1 MCLPVGAI
9 LALSGFAVLG
19 ISFHAFLTFAGA
31 FTGFQ
36 RLRVWRTPGFVAA
49 LPYAA
54 GSRLVKK
61 KPRWGTG
68 VGCLHTHEGREVRM
82 QGGSRLARGY
92 PRGISPMLQA
102 TELFPRLCTILKE

>member
-36 RLRVWRTPGFVAA
+36 GLRVWRTPGFVAA

-61 KPRWGTG
+61 NPGGGPGSDAYIRTKG
-68 VGCLHTHEGREVRM
+68 GRCVCKGEVV
-82 QGGSRLARGY
+82 
-92 PRGISPMLQA
+92 
-102 TELFPRLCTILKE
+102 